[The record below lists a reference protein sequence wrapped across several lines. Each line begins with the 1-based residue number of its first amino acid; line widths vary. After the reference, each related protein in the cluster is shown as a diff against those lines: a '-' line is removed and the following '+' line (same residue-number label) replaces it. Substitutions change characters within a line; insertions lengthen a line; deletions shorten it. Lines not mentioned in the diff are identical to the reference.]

1 MREIAQGP
9 CQTNLVKLS
18 LLHPH
23 FLRCKPK
30 VGVSLH
36 MRFLI
41 NFNIDIEA
49 QILYQL
55 MNKCHGILCFWHKR
69 FLFCCLLS
77 CLQLET
83 IQVCLPSS
91 TTEVTKPLRLMLFLI
106 YRMSRFLGFCFT
118 KIYPNSSSSQ
128 DLFLRYPNIRFRYRY
143 SKDKLRGSHNRR

>member
-1 MREIAQGP
+1 MREIARGP

-23 FLRCKPK
+23 FLKCRPK

-41 NFNIDIEA
+41 NSSIDIEA

-55 MNKCHGILCFWHKR
+55 MNKCQGILCFWHR
-69 FLFCCLLS
+69 HLLFDCLLS

-106 YRMSRFLGFCFT
+106 YRMSRFLGLCFT